1 MTVVDVNTGKFV
13 GSGGNLEET
22 VTKNNIEAAEEIV
35 RQLRLRDIGGI
46 IVVDF
51 IDMVL
56 ESNRDLVV
64 RRLLECLGRDRTK
77 HQVAEVTSLG
87 LVQMTRKRVGSG
99 LIEVFSE
106 TCEHCNGRGFIIH
119 TDPVD
124 RGANEPEAQPDP
136 SGGNGRRRGG
146 RAPHPGQRHRWLH
159 RWLHRRPRTRRRR
172 ADPAD
177 GTDGGA
183 DRGRRPRRG
192 PQDRCGRRRRDPPAG
207 LPGRHRPLGRQDAP
221 LADPRTRRQ
230 TRGPGRHDGH
240 DDTAQPVVVTEPPS
254 ADEAPAGDTPVDDA
268 PAEPTYEPEPTD
280 AATTSSPSPRSPRRS
295 APRSR
300 QRSRGRQGSPLRSRL
315 RPRRRRVRRQV
326 ESEVEATPAPRGRRR
341 RGRVVAPA
349 GPPRA
354 GGVDA

>member
-56 ESNRDLVV
+56 EANRDLVV

-119 TDPVD
+119 SDPVD
-124 RGANEPEAQPDP
+124 RGTQQGDSGNASPGRRGRKGADSGSGQGGPSSGGQGRTGTKDVAAAEPKSFGPTAAQIAAAAHAAALKGARPLEDEAGDSQVGEQESAPAQSAQPDAAQVEIASP
-136 SGGNGRRRGG
+136 DGAQPESAQPVAGQPGAEQAEPAQPEVTEQGSVQPEVSTPEPEQEV
-146 RAPHPGQRHRWLH
+146 APQ
-159 RWLHRRPRTRRRR
+159 T
-172 ADPAD
+172 
-177 GTDGGA
+177 
-183 DRGRRPRRG
+183 GRRP
-192 PQDRCGRRRRDPPAG
+192 
-207 LPGRHRPLGRQDAP
+207 
-221 LADPRTRRQ
+221 
-230 TRGPGRHDGH
+230 
-240 DDTAQPVVVTEPPS
+240 
-254 ADEAPAGDTPVDDA
+254 
-268 PAEPTYEPEPTD
+268 
-280 AATTSSPSPRSPRRS
+280 
-295 APRSR
+295 
-300 QRSRGRQGSPLRSRL
+300 
-315 RPRRRRVRRQV
+315 
-326 ESEVEATPAPRGRRR
+326 RR

-349 GPPRA
+349 GAPGSVHA
-354 GGVDA
+354 THVLVDEGVGTEA